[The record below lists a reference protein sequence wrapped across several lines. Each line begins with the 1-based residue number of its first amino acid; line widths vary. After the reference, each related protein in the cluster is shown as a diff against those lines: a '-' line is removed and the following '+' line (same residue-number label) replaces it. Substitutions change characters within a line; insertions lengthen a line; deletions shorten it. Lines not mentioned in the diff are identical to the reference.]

1 MRAEAMEAL
10 AQVAFEGL
18 PAEVQA
24 ACGDVVIRI
33 AEMADGETLASV
45 GLDSPWQLLGL
56 FQGVGRAQRGEA
68 MSGELPN
75 LIWLYRLP
83 ILDYAAREGERLEAV
98 VRHVLV
104 HEIGHHMGLSD
115 EDMER
120 IEREAAAESP

>member
-1 MRAEAMEAL
+1 M
-10 AQVAFEGL
+10 QTG
-18 PAEVQA
+18 
-24 ACGDVVIRI
+24 
-33 AEMADGETLASV
+33 
-45 GLDSPWQLLGL
+45 
-56 FQGVGRAQRGEA
+56 
-68 MSGELPN
+68 LPN

-120 IEREAAAESP
+120 IEQEAADAP